1 MSDDRH
7 KKALDQA
14 VQKLRTQFSN
24 YVTAIYCYGSYA
36 RGEQKFWSDVDV
48 LVKVSDDISPRIM
61 RQMRAEVI
69 PEQYDLPEVDLKFS
83 SGEEFST
90 SYRFN
95 ENIKKEGK
103 LIWKKD

>member
-36 RGEQKFWSDVDV
+36 RGEQKFWSDVV
-48 LVKVSDDISPRIM
+48 FWLRYRMIL
-61 RQMRAEVI
+61 
-69 PEQYDLPEVDLKFS
+69 LPEL
-83 SGEEFST
+83 
-90 SYRFN
+90 
-95 ENIKKEGK
+95 
-103 LIWKKD
+103 

>member
-48 LVKVSDDISPRIM
+48 
-61 RQMRAEVI
+61 
-69 PEQYDLPEVDLKFS
+69 
-83 SGEEFST
+83 G
-90 SYRFN
+90 
-95 ENIKKEGK
+95 
-103 LIWKKD
+103 